1 MAELQVGKKL
11 KKQLKTN
18 QKQIIMKKNVG
29 NGDRFLRIILG
40 IIGIIL
46 ALSGSFEGVLKWGL
60 LVVGLVLI
68 VTSSMQ
74 ICPLYTIFG
83 ISTCKVKGKKK

>member
-46 ALSGSFEGVLKWGL
+46 ALSGSFDGVLKWGL
-60 LVVGLVLI
+60 LLVGLVLI

-74 ICPLYTIFG
+74 TCPLYTVFG